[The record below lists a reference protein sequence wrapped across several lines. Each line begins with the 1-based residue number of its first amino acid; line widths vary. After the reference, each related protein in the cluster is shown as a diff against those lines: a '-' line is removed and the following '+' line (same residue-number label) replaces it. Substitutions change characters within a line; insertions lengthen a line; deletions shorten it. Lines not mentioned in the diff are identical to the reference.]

1 MSLTKQIKLN
11 IKLNK
16 KLNKQ
21 IDLISNTEYLNRQ
34 YAIEYL
40 LEQLQDIYQDEL
52 KFQQELNEAK

>member
-21 IDLISNTEYLNRQ
+21 IDLITNTEYLNRQ

-40 LEQLQDIYQDEL
+40 LEQLQDIYRDEL
-52 KFQQELNEAK
+52 SFQQELNEAK

>member
-1 MSLTKQIKLN
+1 MTLTKQIKLN

-21 IDLISNTEYLNRQ
+21 IDLITNTEYLNRQ

-40 LEQLQDIYQDEL
+40 LEQLQDIYRDEL
-52 KFQQELNEAK
+52 SFQQELNEAK